1 MNFDIRD
8 NKIVEFRELVNSN
21 SNFVYQLYKNKGGK
35 NLYNLVCSCMDWI
48 SVSIRH
54 ISNAPQLDENIDNR
68 CMQVYSI
75 ISSIDIIL
83 ESINQLHRVFINEKG
98 IPFSGETVCFKD
110 RLFPNE
116 DDNTYFK
123 TIRACFGA
131 HPVALN
137 QSNTK
142 RFASWPFESTYN
154 SGDLSVYLYS
164 RNIDEQDLLLN
175 LNIEELLSFCEIRYS
190 YLDVIKERLI
200 KLFDEYKEN
209 LSKQIIEVKSDPLE
223 QLYVLKVE
231 LEKRLEHDYYKSEID
246 DLIMIFEADVTEPS
260 LQEKATN
267 FKKAL
272 LPLIKEIKQN
282 LQSMN
287 FVDLKNDP
295 VIKVKSE
302 LNHTLSYEL
311 PKFYSW
317 VYHGRYDPL
326 LGYYLDRFNDVTSG
340 EYNFTEHD
348 DANIAFLKSK
358 LMLIEQHS

>member
-1 MNFDIRD
+1 MNFEIRD
-8 NKIVEFRELVNSN
+8 NKIVEFRDLVNSN
-21 SNFVYQLYKNKGGK
+21 SKFVYQLYKNKGGK

-54 ISNAPQLDENIDNR
+54 ISNAPQPDENIDNR

-83 ESINQLHRVFINEKG
+83 ESINQLHRVFISEKG
-98 IPFSGETVCFKD
+98 VPFSGETNCFKNK
-110 RLFPNE
+110 LFPNE
-116 DDNTYFK
+116 DDNAYFK

-137 QSNTK
+137 QSNKK

-175 LNIEELLSFCEIRYS
+175 LYIEELLNFCEARYN

-209 LSKQIIEVKSDPLE
+209 LSNQLIEVKADPLE

-231 LEKRLEHDYYKSEID
+231 SEKRLDNDYYKSEID
-246 DLIMIFEADVTEPS
+246 DLIMIFEAEVTEPS
-260 LQEKATN
+260 LQQKATN
-267 FKKAL
+267 FKKNL
-272 LPLIKEIKQN
+272 IPLIEEIKQN

-287 FVDLKNDP
+287 FAFLENDP
-295 VIKVKSE
+295 AIKVKSE
-302 LNHTLSYEL
+302 LTQTLSYEL

-317 VYHGRYDPL
+317 VYHGRNDPL
-326 LGYYLDRFNDVTSG
+326 LGYYFERFNDVTNG
-340 EYNFTEHD
+340 KYNFTEHD
-348 DANIAFLKSK
+348 DANLAFLKSK
-358 LMLIEQHS
+358 LMLVE